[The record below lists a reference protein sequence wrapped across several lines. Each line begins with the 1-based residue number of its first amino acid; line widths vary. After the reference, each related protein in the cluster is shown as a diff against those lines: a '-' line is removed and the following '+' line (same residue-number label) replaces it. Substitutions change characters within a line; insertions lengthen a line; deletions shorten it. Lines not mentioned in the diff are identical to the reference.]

1 MAKSSKK
8 KPKTRPD
15 LAQNAYR
22 VMMEATGQLPKTSD
36 PDAGKDPAAIAPG
49 ARAVRRELR
58 RWVRASARERQ
69 TSGGSALGEE
79 SVSKLLIA
87 LVWLIVGRLKRNRH
101 CLIYHRIIHVNPFSE
116 LIPSTVRTH

>member
-36 PDAGKDPAAIAPG
+36 PDAGKDPTAIAPG
-49 ARAVRRELR
+49 RKGGKARAKTMGKSKRA
-58 RWVRASARERQ
+58 ASAKQAAAARWGK
-69 TSGGSALGEE
+69 S
-79 SVSKLLIA
+79 
-87 LVWLIVGRLKRNRH
+87 
-101 CLIYHRIIHVNPFSE
+101 P
-116 LIPSTVRTH
+116 